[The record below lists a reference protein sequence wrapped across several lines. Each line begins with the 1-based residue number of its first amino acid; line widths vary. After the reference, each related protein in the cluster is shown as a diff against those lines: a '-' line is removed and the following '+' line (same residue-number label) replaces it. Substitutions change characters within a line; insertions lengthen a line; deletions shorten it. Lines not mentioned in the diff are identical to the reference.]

1 MPPLLQD
8 LFDWIARSPELA
20 YVAIFVVLIASG
32 VGVPVA
38 EEIIVVGAGVMIQRE
53 WVNPIWAWVVCYVGI
68 MIADSIVVYIGWHF
82 GKAVLH
88 RRWVRRILHPRRL
101 LWARHQ
107 INEHGAWMIAAS
119 RFIPG
124 SRWATLLIAGMMHI
138 PRWKFLLADGV
149 AAIGSVTLQLAAGYY
164 IGKLASD
171 EFSSAQRW
179 LTIGSLAIAGALI
192 AGYVYYRKRH
202 GGPRKPIR
210 LGRFRKT
217 RRNADASSA

>member
-1 MPPLLQD
+1 MPAMLQQ
-8 LFDWIARSPELA
+8 LFDWITGSPELA
-20 YVAIFVVLIASG
+20 YVAIFVVLVASG

-38 EEIIVVGAGVMIQRE
+38 EEIIVVGAGVLIHRDI
-53 WVNPIWAWVVCYVGI
+53 VDPLWAWLVCYVGI
-68 MIADSIVVYIGWHF
+68 LVADAIVVYIGWHF

-124 SRWATLLIAGMMHI
+124 GRWATLLIAGMMHL

-149 AAIGSVTLQLAAGYY
+149 AAMGSVTLQLFAGYY
-164 IGKLASD
+164 IGKLASA
-171 EFSSAQRW
+171 EFSTAERW
-179 LTIGSLAIAGALI
+179 LTLASLAIAAALI
-192 AGYVYYRKRH
+192 GGYVYYRKRH

-217 RRNADASSA
+217 RRNADASA